1 MFCVKS
7 SLESFSV
14 RDINERHVKLPI
26 FAIGIKIF
34 AIGREI
40 FAIGR
45 RESGGRKVSAIP

>member
-26 FAIGIKIF
+26 FAIG
-34 AIGREI
+34 RE
-40 FAIGR
+40 
-45 RESGGRKVSAIP
+45 ESGGRKVSAIP

>member
-26 FAIGIKIF
+26 FAT
-34 AIGREI
+34 GREI

-45 RESGGRKVSAIP
+45 EESGGRKVSAIP